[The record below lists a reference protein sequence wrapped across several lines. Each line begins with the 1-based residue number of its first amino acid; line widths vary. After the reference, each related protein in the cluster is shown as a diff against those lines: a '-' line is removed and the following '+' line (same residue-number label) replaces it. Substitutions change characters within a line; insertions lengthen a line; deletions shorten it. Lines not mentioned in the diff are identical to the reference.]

1 MWNENLKLNAQTSQ
15 YLLPPNFVPVKEW
28 KIERNT
34 FSGTDMECQ
43 SSAAATF
50 LCIMWCISHN
60 CHAVGIISTA
70 DTQAKNMTKYPT
82 LLLHT
87 QSCTRSLLSLS
98 YVGCHVVCPALQFTD
113 TIWIVIAIHVFWHT
127 VFICKM
133 SVFRGKSIPTILCKT
148 TPHIRRKEYV
158 EKFTAIAKNEAL
170 YSNRNCALA
179 FKEIFPEIVRSARM
193 LGIGTLGL

>member
-1 MWNENLKLNAQTSQ
+1 
-15 YLLPPNFVPVKEW
+15 
-28 KIERNT
+28 
-34 FSGTDMECQ
+34 
-43 SSAAATF
+43 
-50 LCIMWCISHN
+50 
-60 CHAVGIISTA
+60 
-70 DTQAKNMTKYPT
+70 
-82 LLLHT
+82 
-87 QSCTRSLLSLS
+87 
-98 YVGCHVVCPALQFTD
+98 
-113 TIWIVIAIHVFWHT
+113 
-127 VFICKM
+127 M